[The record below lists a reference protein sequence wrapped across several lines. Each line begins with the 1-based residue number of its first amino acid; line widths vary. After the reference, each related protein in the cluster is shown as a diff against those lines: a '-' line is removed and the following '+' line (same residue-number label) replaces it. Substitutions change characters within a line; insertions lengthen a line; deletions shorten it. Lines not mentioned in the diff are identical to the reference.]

1 MQHGSFIIGDVYK
14 QKSHAFFLGIVR
26 HFDQRQGVDGL
37 SNLMKVHK
45 TSMFHPKKSIF
56 EISMHTICNLYRGI
70 FFLIN
75 LVSSLDVERYSGC
88 LRKKLVLQI
97 VEMKMCKM

>member
-37 SNLMKVHK
+37 SNLIKVHK
-45 TSMFHPKKSIF
+45 TSMFHPKKVF
-56 EISMHTICNLYRGI
+56 FICIYATYI
-70 FFLIN
+70 EAFSF
-75 LVSSLDVERYSGC
+75 S
-88 LRKKLVLQI
+88 
-97 VEMKMCKM
+97 

>member
-45 TSMFHPKKSIF
+45 TSMFHPKKV
-56 EISMHTICNLYRGI
+56 
-70 FFLIN
+70 FL
-75 LVSSLDVERYSGC
+75 R
-88 LRKKLVLQI
+88 
-97 VEMKMCKM
+97 